1 MKRREFITLIGGA
14 AATWPLAAF
23 AQNENFKIGP
33 AADPAAK
40 LKAAEKV
47 AAEKRLKKKEKSE
60 VCRKRAVT
68 EKIASRERK
77 SFISSCEKATPPR

>member
-1 MKRREFITLIGGA
+1 MQRRDFIIFLSGA

-23 AQNENFKIGP
+23 AQNQDFKIGP

-40 LKAAEKV
+40 LKAAEKA

-60 VCRKRAVT
+60 ACRKQALT
-68 EKIASRERK
+68 EKIAPRERK

>member
-1 MKRREFITLIGGA
+1 MKRREFITFLGGA
-14 AATWPLAAF
+14 AAWPLAAF

-40 LKAAEKV
+40 LRAAEKA

-60 VCRKRAVT
+60 ACRKRAVA
-68 EKIASRERK
+68 EKIAPRERK